1 MINLSGWNGVL
12 LHYGFNR
19 FSYRF
24 GGDKFLCIKLIF
36 TSLLRKSIPLPSWAT
51 IIKFSRIALCLV
63 LICVARTNY
72 AQAPSLASYP
82 SKPIRLIV
90 PFPAGGGNDVVAR
103 VIAQK
108 LSERLGQPIVVD
120 NKAGANGIVGIQAL
134 IASAPDGYTLAVASA
149 GPIAVNPSLYE
160 RLSYDPVKDLT
171 SITNLVSLPL
181 LLVTHPSLPVKNI
194 KELIA
199 LAKTKPDQ
207 LYFCSPGSGNS
218 AHLAGELFNAMAD
231 VKLVHV
237 PYKGQGPA
245 MADLLSGQVQML
257 FSSIPPVL
265 PYVHSGQLNAL
276 AIGNSKR
283 ISTLPEIPT
292 VSESGVPGFE
302 AYSWVGLFGPPNMP
316 KELVHKINKE
326 FVDVLKLKD
335 VGDRLNREG
344 ALPVGD
350 TAEEFSLY
358 VKKEIIKWGAVVKSA
373 NIKAD

>member
-1 MINLSGWNGVL
+1 MININGKNNLFSIRKTSNRSPALFKFVILQIRTILSCIF
-12 LHYGFNR
+12 Y
-19 FSYRF
+19 
-24 GGDKFLCIKLIF
+24 FLVFVC
-36 TSLLRKSIPLPSWAT
+36 
-51 IIKFSRIALCLV
+51 
-63 LICVARTNY
+63 
-72 AQAPSLASYP
+72 APSPAFAQTQNLTTYP

-108 LSERLGQPIVVD
+108 LSERLGQPIVID
-120 NKAGANGIVGIQAL
+120 NKAGANGIVGLQAL
-134 IASAPDGYTLAVASA
+134 MASPADGYTLAVASA

-160 RLSYDPVKDLT
+160 KLPYDPIKDLS

-181 LLVTHPSLPVKNI
+181 LLVTHPSLPSKNI
-194 KELIA
+194 KDLIA
-199 LAKTKPDQ
+199 LAKTKPGQ
-207 LYFCSPGSGNS
+207 LYFCSPGAGNS
-218 AHLAGELFNAMAD
+218 GHLAGELFNSMAD

-245 MADLLSGQVQML
+245 LTDLLSGQVQML

-276 AIGNSKR
+276 AIGNAKR
-283 ISTLPEIPT
+283 IPTLPETPT
-292 VSESGVPGFE
+292 ISESGLPGYE
-302 AYSWVGLFGPPNMP
+302 AYSWVGLFGPANMP

-326 FVDVLKLKD
+326 VIEVLKLKE
-335 VGDRLNREG
+335 VGECLSKEG

-350 TAEEFSLY
+350 SPEEFSLY
-358 VKKEIIKWGAVVKSA
+358 VKKEILKWGAVVKSA